1 MPSPVR
7 PLTSKGLGG
16 TFLAFCRKPAAQD
29 PALGRGE
36 RPSQL
41 RPYSAWVSGPS
52 CSSLGE
58 RRCHVPAGLL
68 ELGRWLHGRQRPG
81 ILGKGSGKGRRG
93 PVGLCWTQACAKC
106 RLPGQRENIRWG
118 KESQSG
124 VWVGSEVLAPRRRP
138 PAAPPGHGKGIAE
151 ALSS

>member
-1 MPSPVR
+1 MPLAQP
-7 PLTSKGLGG
+7 SKAPDLQGLGRHLPG
-16 TFLAFCRKPAAQD
+16 FLQETAAQD

-36 RPSQL
+36 RPSKL

-81 ILGKGSGKGRRG
+81 ILGKGSEEGQARASGAVLDTSMCKVQAAGAAG
-93 PVGLCWTQACAKC
+93 EHSLGEGISIWSVG
-106 RLPGQRENIRWG
+106 
-118 KESQSG
+118 G
-124 VWVGSEVLAPRRRP
+124 V
-138 PAAPPGHGKGIAE
+138 
-151 ALSS
+151 